1 MLVVRCK
8 CCGKEVVGKGSRP
21 VSCGC
26 PNMVVVKGDS
36 VTANDLSKVVMI
48 SSPTNETEKPKLS
61 AADIE
66 WQESRKKRKIRKLN
80 FEIR

>member
-1 MLVVRCK
+1 
-8 CCGKEVVGKGSRP
+8 
-21 VSCGC
+21 
-26 PNMVVVKGDS
+26 MVVVKGDS

>member
-1 MLVVRCK
+1 MLIVRCK
-8 CCGKEVVGKGSRP
+8 ECGKEVISQGSRP

-26 PNMVVVKGDS
+26 PNMVVVRGDS
-36 VTANDLSKVVMI
+36 VTANDLSKVVMVNNP
-48 SSPTNETEKPKLS
+48 SEPETKKLS

-66 WQESRKKRKIRKLN
+66 WQESRRKRKIRKLD